1 VEEADPPLRYPVV
14 VDTAFVTAE
23 RFGITNVPSTVWVDE
38 AGTIVKA
45 PSIAPA
51 DDRFREFTNLDSAVH
66 HDALRRWVLD
76 DEPPPVEDLH
86 ASASTRSAE
95 EQLALAERRLAAWL
109 QHQGRE
115 DAAARHLA
123 RASELA
129 PWDWTIRRA
138 GIALRGGDPFG
149 QEFFDFW
156 QEWDAAGKPG
166 Y

>member
-1 VEEADPPLRYPVV
+1 M
-14 VDTAFVTAE
+14 TAE
-23 RFGITNVPSTVWVDE
+23 AFGITNVPSTVWVDE

-51 DDRFREFTNLDSAVH
+51 DDRWRDFTNLDSAVH

-76 DEPPPVEDLH
+76 DEAPPVEAL
-86 ASASTRSAE
+86 ATSTSPRSDD
-95 EQLALAERRLAAWL
+95 QQQALAERRLAAWF
-109 QHQGRE
+109 QHHGDA

-149 QEFFDFW
+149 QEFFDFLT
-156 QEWDAAGKPG
+156 EWDAAGKPA
-166 Y
+166 

>member
-1 VEEADPPLRYPVV
+1 M
-14 VDTAFVTAE
+14 
-23 RFGITNVPSTVWVDE
+23 WVDE

-51 DDRFREFTNLDSAVH
+51 DDRWRDFTNLDSAVH
-66 HDALRRWVLD
+66 HDALRRWVLH
-76 DEPPPVEDLH
+76 DELPATDELH
-86 ASASTRSAE
+86 AARSARSVD

-115 DAAARHLA
+115 EAATRHLA
-123 RASELA
+123 RAGELA

-149 QEFFDFW
+149 QEFFDFVE
-156 QEWDAAGKPG
+156 EWAAAGQPG